1 MIDLSGKKALVTGG
15 SRGIGAAIV
24 RKLSQAGAFVYIN
37 YRASEEEAKRLL
49 EDIGGKGEL
58 LRFDVGNLKEVEEAL
73 KGIDVDILVNNAGIT
88 EDALLLRLS
97 LDSLEKVLKV
107 NLMGAIWVSK
117 LVLRSMLKKRWGRVI
132 NISSVVGLSGNPGQ
146 VAYAS
151 SKAGL
156 IGFTKSLAKEVSVRG
171 ITVNCVAPGFIE
183 TDMTSGFSE
192 DERRSI
198 LSQIPAGRVG
208 SPEDVANLVVFL
220 SSDLASYITGEVIN
234 VSGGLYM

>member
-24 RKLSQAGAFVYIN
+24 KKLSEAGAFVYIN
-37 YRASEEEAKRLL
+37 YRSSEEEAKRLL
-49 EDIGGKGEL
+49 ENIGGKGEL
-58 LRFDVGNLKEVEEAL
+58 LRFDVGNPKEVEEAL
-73 KGIDVDILVNNAGIT
+73 KGVDVDILVNNAGIA

-97 LDSLEKVLKV
+97 LDSLEKVLRV
-107 NLMGAIWVSK
+107 NLIGAIWSSK
-117 LVLRSMLKKRWGRVI
+117 VVLRGMLKKRWGRII

-156 IGFTKSLAKEVSVRG
+156 IGFTKSLAKEVSGRG

-192 DERRSI
+192 DEKKAI
-198 LSQIPAGRVG
+198 ISQVPVGRAG